1 VKRADIEKKDEVEWG
16 LWSFEVT
23 TNSDSFQEFVS
34 VLRSVSLEIREKS
47 IEQVE
52 LWS

>member
-1 VKRADIEKKDEVEWG
+1 VKTKEKKDEEELR
-16 LWSFEVT
+16 LWSFEAT

-34 VLRSVSLEIREKS
+34 VLRLVSLEIREKS